1 MQSSAR
7 GAVQGF
13 LGTDIMANNNRA
25 KTLIA
30 GLVISALFS
39 ASPAYAQGKGS
50 DGRNGKSKSVEVDR
64 NEGSSNNRDKAD
76 RGGQAD
82 AVRGVNAQEVRRGI
96 GREDEARSERG
107 SGNSTKGNQRFGD
120 NMRGASDR
128 KSVGFDRNDR
138 AGSFA
143 LRELRETIGMRARL
157 IDGCPPGLAKKANGC
172 LPPGQAK
179 GLYRSFEPKFF
190 GLNGAENGRYF
201 YQDGYLLQ
209 YRPDGLAGFLPLLG
223 GALGIGN
230 IWPASY
236 APEPLPNY
244 YSDYFQL
251 GDQDSY
257 RFADNVIYRV
267 NPDTAAITSVAGLL
281 TGNTFDIG
289 SPMPRGYDVYNVP
302 FDQREEYADSQDAR
316 YRYADG
322 YVYKIDPVTM
332 LVTSAMALV
341 L

>member
-1 MQSSAR
+1 M
-7 GAVQGF
+7 V
-13 LGTDIMANNNRA
+13 NKNRIT
-25 KTLIA
+25 TLVA
-30 GLVISALFS
+30 GLVLSSLFS
-39 ASPAYAQGKGS
+39 ASPGYAQGKGNE
-50 DGRNGKSKSVEVDR
+50 GGNGKSNSVKVDR
-64 NEGSSNNRDKAD
+64 NEASINNRVKAD

-82 AVRGVNAQEVRRGI
+82 ALRGGIGQEVRRVS
-96 GREDEARSERG
+96 GREDKARSERG
-107 SGNSTKGNQRFGD
+107 SGNSTKSKQRFGD

-128 KSVGFDRNDR
+128 QSVGFDRNDG
-138 AGSFA
+138 ASGFA
-143 LRELRETIGMRARL
+143 LRELRDTIGSRPRL

-179 GLYRSFEPKFF
+179 DRYRSFDPRFF
-190 GLNGAENGRYF
+190 GLNGAEGGRYF

-267 NPDTAAITSVAGLL
+267 NPETAAITSVAGLL
-281 TGNTFDIG
+281 TGNTFDVG

-302 FDQREEYADSQDAR
+302 FDQREQYADSPQAR

-322 YVYKIDPVTM
+322 YVYKIDPATA
-332 LVTSAMALV
+332 LVTSAIALV

>member
-1 MQSSAR
+1 M
-7 GAVQGF
+7 V
-13 LGTDIMANNNRA
+13 NKNRT

-30 GLVISALFS
+30 GFVISALFS
-39 ASPAYAQGKGS
+39 SSPGYAQGKGS
-50 DGRNGKSKSVEVDR
+50 DGRNGKSNSVEVDR
-64 NEGSSNNRDKAD
+64 NEVSTSNRDKAD

-82 AVRGVNAQEVRRGI
+82 AVRGRNDQEVRRGS
-96 GREDEARSERG
+96 GREDETRSEQG
-107 SGNSTKGNQRFGD
+107 SGNPTKGNQRFGD
-120 NMRGASDR
+120 NMRDVTDR
-128 KSVGFDRNDR
+128 KSVGFDRNDG
-138 AGSFA
+138 ANGFA
-143 LRELRETIGMRARL
+143 FRELRETIGSRPRL
-157 IDGCPPGLAKKANGC
+157 IDGCPPGLAKKRNGC

-179 GLYRSFEPKFF
+179 NRYRSFEPRFF

-302 FDQREEYADSQDAR
+302 FDQREQYSDSPDAR

-322 YVYKIDPVTM
+322 YVYKIDPVTS
-332 LVTSAMALV
+332 LVTSAIALV

>member
-1 MQSSAR
+1 M
-7 GAVQGF
+7 F
-13 LGTDIMANNNRA
+13 NKNRTKA
-25 KTLIA
+25 LVA
-30 GLVISALFS
+30 GLALSAIIA
-39 ASPAYAQGKGS
+39 ASPAYAQGKGNE
-50 DGRNGKSKSVEVDR
+50 GGNGKSNAVKVDR
-64 NEGSSNNRDKAD
+64 GEGSANNRAKAD

-82 AVRGVNAQEVRRGI
+82 VVRGSIGQEVRRVS
-96 GREDEARSERG
+96 GREDKAQSDRG
-107 SGNSTKGNQRFGD
+107 SGKAAKDNQGFGD
-120 NMRGASDR
+120 DLRDAAVR
-128 KSVGFDRNDR
+128 KSAGFDRNDG
-138 AGSFA
+138 ANGFA
-143 LRELRETIGMRARL
+143 LRELRDAFGSRARL

-179 GLYRSFEPKFF
+179 DRYRSFEPRFF

-244 YSDYFQL
+244 YSDFFQL
-251 GDQDSY
+251 GDQAGY

-267 NPDTAAITSVAGLL
+267 NPETAAITSVAGLL

-302 FDQREEYADSQDAR
+302 FDQREQYADSPEAR

-322 YVYKIDPVTM
+322 YVYKIDPVTA
-332 LVTSAMALV
+332 LVTSAIALV

>member
-1 MQSSAR
+1 M
-7 GAVQGF
+7 F
-13 LGTDIMANNNRA
+13 NKIHTRA
-25 KTLIA
+25 LVA
-30 GLVISALFS
+30 GLTLSAIIA
-39 ASPAYAQGKGS
+39 ASPAYAQGKGNE
-50 DGRNGKSKSVEVDR
+50 GGNGKPNSVKVDR
-64 NEGSSNNRDKAD
+64 NEASANNHAKAD

-82 AVRGVNAQEVRRGI
+82 AERGGNDQGVRRVS
-96 GREDEARSERG
+96 GREDKARGERET
-107 SGNSTKGNQRFGD
+107 GNSTEGNQRFGND
-120 NMRGASDR
+120 MRGASAR
-128 KSVGFDRNDR
+128 KSVGFDRND
-138 AGSFA
+138 GVNGFA
-143 LRELRETIGMRARL
+143 LRELRDIIGSRPRL

-179 GLYRSFEPKFF
+179 DRYRSFEPSFF
-190 GLNGAENGRYF
+190 GLNGAEGGRYF
-201 YQDGYLLQ
+201 YEDGYLLQ

-244 YSDYFQL
+244 YSDFFQL
-251 GDQDSY
+251 GDQGGY

-267 NPDTAAITSVAGLL
+267 NPETAAITSVAGLL
-281 TGNTFDIG
+281 TGNAFDIG

-302 FDQREEYADSQDAR
+302 FNQRDQYADSSEAR

-322 YVYKIDPVTM
+322 YVYRIDPATE
-332 LVTSAMALV
+332 LVTSAIALV